1 MGISFNITNKF
12 YVELIQF
19 WAEFRNAFS
28 TEDDSTSI
36 IWNNKNIRING
47 KPVFYRRFFD
57 KYLISIRQL
66 RLHLNNAESLDLIR
80 TDLELNCN
88 FLVWAGLRSAIP
100 VLLRGKEND
109 VRLRNALGFYDNNT
123 FFDATLAKSKGYYRF
138 LIRLKGTLPNS
149 AKKLQSEFS
158 IDATNLTMFYSLPK
172 SVCLETYLRNFQ
184 FKELNYITRGGYRGG
199 WIGWISTPHFS
210 VKKNSKCHFI

>member
-1 MGISFNITNKF
+1 M
-12 YVELIQF
+12 
-19 WAEFRNAFS
+19 
-28 TEDDSTSI
+28 
-36 IWNNKNIRING
+36 
-47 KPVFYRRFFD
+47 
-57 KYLISIRQL
+57 
-66 RLHLNNAESLDLIR
+66 
-80 TDLELNCN
+80 
-88 FLVWAGLRSAIP
+88 
-100 VLLRGKEND
+100 
-109 VRLRNALGFYDNNT
+109 GFYDNNT